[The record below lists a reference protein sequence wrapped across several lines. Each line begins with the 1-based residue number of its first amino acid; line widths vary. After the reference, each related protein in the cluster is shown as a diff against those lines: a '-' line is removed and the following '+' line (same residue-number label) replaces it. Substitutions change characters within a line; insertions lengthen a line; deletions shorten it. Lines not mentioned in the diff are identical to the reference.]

1 MNQKRKYIIDNLL
14 VEDFIESESKIIQL
28 EETEDSGRSLLEM
41 KKYIYLHQIP
51 CQAEEDC

>member
-14 VEDFIESESKIIQL
+14 VDDFIESESKIIQL

-41 KKYIYLHQIP
+41 KKCNYRHQIP
-51 CQAEEDC
+51 CQVEEDC